1 MKTKMLNLWESL
13 RTSFWFIPALMI
25 FAATVISF
33 GMIYLDIYLN
43 SDSMTFLGFFYLVSP
58 DGARLILSTIAGSMM
73 TVAGV
78 TFSITI
84 VVLNLASSQF
94 GPRLLRNFMQD
105 RSIQA
110 VLGTFVASFVYCL
123 LVLRSIQ
130 TVGTDSFVPSFAVAL
145 AIILAF
151 FAVGV
156 LIYFI
161 HHVAISIQ
169 ADKVVAT
176 VGSELESTIRRMFT
190 YGLDEKAD
198 LISEPVAELQQESR
212 AHQHQ
217 HHIIAPRSGYLQAI
231 DLDGLF
237 RIAADNRYLIHAQQ
251 RPGQYIVGGSI
262 IAIVGSEAELAEDLR
277 KSIAE
282 AFIIGQQRT
291 AEQDVEFSIHQLVE
305 IAVRALSPGINDPH
319 TAIACIDQL
328 GTSLCFLA
336 KMKFPSPY
344 FFDEQGRLCLLTNPL
359 TYSGIVNAA
368 FDNIRQYGRTS
379 VAVNLRLLE
388 MLSIICRQ
396 SCRNEQR
403 MALRRQAEMILRAC
417 REVLLEQNDMED
429 IYQRYQ
435 ILITAMEEKCLT
447 P

>member
-1 MKTKMLNLWESL
+1 MKTKLLNLWESL
-13 RTSFWFIPALMI
+13 RTSFWFIPALMVL
-25 FAATVISF
+25 AAIIVSF
-33 GMIYLDIYLN
+33 GMIFIDIYLN
-43 SDSMTFLGFFYLVSP
+43 SDSMTFLGFIYLVSP
-58 DGARLILSTIAGSMM
+58 DGARSILSTIAGSMM

-94 GPRLLRNFMQD
+94 GPRLLRNFMKD

-130 TVGTDSFVPSFAVAL
+130 TVDTDSFVPSFAVTL
-145 AIILAF
+145 AVILAF

-161 HHVAISIQ
+161 HHVAVSIQ
-169 ADKVVAT
+169 ADKVVAG
-176 VGSELESTIRRMFT
+176 VSKELESNIRRLFT
-190 YGLDEKAD
+190 NELDEEVD
-198 LISEPVAELQQESR
+198 LITEPIAELQQEFR

-217 HHIIAPRSGYLQAI
+217 HHIAAPRSGYLQAI

-251 RPGQYIVGGSI
+251 RPGQFIVGGSI
-262 IAIVGSEAELAEDLR
+262 IAIVGCEAELTEDFR

-282 AFIIGQQRT
+282 AFIIGEYRT
-291 AEQDVEFSIHQLVE
+291 AEQDVEYSIHQLVE
-305 IAVRALSPGINDPH
+305 VAVRALSPGINDPH

-336 KMKFPSPY
+336 KMKFPSAY
-344 FFDEQGRLCLLTNPL
+344 FFDEQGRLCLITNAL
-359 TYSGIVNAA
+359 TYSGMVNAA
-368 FDNIRQYGRTS
+368 FDKIRQYGRSS

-388 MLSIICRQ
+388 MLTIICRQ
-396 SCRNEQR
+396 SRRNDQQ
-403 MALRRQAEMILRAC
+403 MALRRQADMILRSC
-417 REVLLEQNDMED
+417 REVQPEQNDMED

-435 ILITAMEEKCLT
+435 TLLTAMQV
-447 P
+447 